1 MSECKLDGKETY
13 FFLGPRVA
21 REWPASGPR
30 VAREW
35 PAPHDKKHC
44 KYADW
49 AGGSGVR
56 EVGEHGE
63 SIDTAML

>member
-1 MSECKLDGKETY
+1 M
-13 FFLGPRVA
+13 A

-63 SIDTAML
+63 SIDTDML